1 MSVAPSL
8 AAFTRASFL
17 AFSIPVDAAR
27 FPQPEVPLTWPTN
40 SQPATE
46 ASSVS
51 AIFAALAVSTVAQP
65 VRSAIRV
72 IDAIDRVYSG
82 DSTRHRKEC

>member
-72 IDAIDRVYSG
+72 IDAIDRVHSG